1 MDNKEYNKGLI
12 VGAVSV
18 ILGFITGQII
28 YNLFLK

>member
-1 MDNKEYNKGLI
+1 MKKEYNKGLV
-12 VGAVSV
+12 VGAIVA